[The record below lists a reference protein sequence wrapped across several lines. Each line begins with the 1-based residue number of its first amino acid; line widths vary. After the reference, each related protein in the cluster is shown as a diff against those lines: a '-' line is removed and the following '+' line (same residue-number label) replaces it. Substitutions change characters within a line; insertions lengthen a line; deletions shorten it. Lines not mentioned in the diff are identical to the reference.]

1 MRCKEFQ
8 EAPPLTNTHKRDML
22 RVEKS
27 ATNTSCQMTALH
39 SPSPP
44 TTRLWRRLQRKE
56 TTKSIQVTPP
66 TRQQWHN
73 TTWWTMQCWLSWG
86 FCSEDE
92 SMCTLPSAVQIVNQQ
107 GAHAFNLG
115 FYDPF
120 REIPGDHAEL
130 LHEIPQE
137 LQPIHFL
144 LNPFDVTTQR
154 YTKKVQGVSDK
165 AMSFALFS
173 KKQGGELPDDTYIY

>member
-107 GAHAFNLG
+107 GAHAFICVQSGFLRPFLG
-115 FYDPF
+115 NPRWPCRTSTWDSARTPTYTFPF
-120 REIPGDHAEL
+120 ESFWRH
-130 LHEIPQE
+130 H
-137 LQPIHFL
+137 
-144 LNPFDVTTQR
+144 TTL
-154 YTKKVQGVSDK
+154 Y
-165 AMSFALFS
+165 
-173 KKQGGELPDDTYIY
+173 